1 MDAPFG
7 AVSRVT
13 TKGLTEWPVVGQYRA
28 RDPFGD
34 LSAGVVI
41 AGSPDLVASNLRIVV
56 TTPDAVATAMA
67 AVVPLIDAPQASD
80 LNVTAPLSLAELRSG
95 VSSDLGAFARTLLWS
110 VLGLGALLVAVVTLA
125 DVLVRRT
132 DLGRRRTLGATRATI
147 VALVVFWA
155 GFAATAGVLVGTAT
169 GLVIGGQLGVAVP
182 ADFGVGVAVLALMT
196 SVTAAVPPAFFA
208 ATRDPAREL
217 RTL

>member
-80 LNVTAPLSLAELRSG
+80 LNVTRP
-95 VSSDLGAFARTLLWS
+95 
-110 VLGLGALLVAVVTLA
+110 
-125 DVLVRRT
+125 
-132 DLGRRRTLGATRATI
+132 
-147 VALVVFWA
+147 
-155 GFAATAGVLVGTAT
+155 
-169 GLVIGGQLGVAVP
+169 
-182 ADFGVGVAVLALMT
+182 
-196 SVTAAVPPAFFA
+196 
-208 ATRDPAREL
+208 
-217 RTL
+217 